1 MIGVF
6 VVDDTSWFR
15 SAAKAVI
22 EATHGFEFVGCAT
35 SAAEGACALA
45 DAGEEPDLV
54 LMDVDLGD
62 GSGIE
67 LTARLTDVR
76 PELRVLLVSTLDR
89 DDLPAGAGDCGAIGF
104 LSKIDLSP
112 AMLRRYTGVA

>member
-1 MIGVF
+1 VKRVF
-6 VVDDTSWFR
+6 VVDDTTWFR
-15 SAAKAVI
+15 SAAEAVI
-22 EATHGFEFVGCAT
+22 AATEGFEFAGSAA
-35 SAAEGACALA
+35 SAAEGARALENA
-45 DAGEEPDLV
+45 VQPDLV

-76 PELRVLLVSTLDR
+76 PELRILLVSTLDR
-89 DDLPAGAGDCGAIGF
+89 QDLPAGADTCGAIGF

-112 AMLRRYTGVA
+112 AMLRRHTGVA